1 MVFQLKEAISVDTIY
16 ARESRIHHIVM
27 SRLLALGDAII
38 LSGNNRKP
46 KVGIYSFLVRAW
58 VGQGWKFLSPPFV
71 VTLLNDLFGIQSRSG
86 CLCAGMYGQKLLGI
100 DPI

>member
-1 MVFQLKEAISVDTIY
+1 ML
-16 ARESRIHHIVM
+16 ESRIHKVVM
-27 SRLLALGDAII
+27 KRMLALGEHLL

-58 VGQGWKFLSPPFV
+58 VGQGWKFLNSNFV
-71 VTLLNDLFGIQSRSG
+71 VTLLNDMFGIQARSG

-100 DPI
+100 DLKLSK